1 MILSKHTLI
10 KLCTH
15 LDVAVYNHSDA
26 MITSAINDAYERG
39 VRVRYITCEST
50 ATMALGSLNDNI
62 PVLERPEVMGI
73 MHNKFIII
81 DADIADSSWVLS
93 GSTNWTSEQIFNDP
107 NHIIM
112 VQDQSV
118 ARTYELEFNEMWG
131 SDGDEPDEANAKFG
145 SDKSNNTPHHFI
157 VNGNQFEV
165 YFSPSDNTTLNISNA
180 LKTAD
185 EEIDF
190 ALLVFTNNQ
199 LGNTIVENTKRR
211 C

>member
-1 MILSKHTLI
+1 M
-10 KLCTH
+10 
-15 LDVAVYNHSDA
+15 
-26 MITSAINDAYERG
+26 
-39 VRVRYITCEST
+39 
-50 ATMALGSLNDNI
+50 
-62 PVLERPEVMGI
+62 
-73 MHNKFIII
+73 
-81 DADIADSSWVLS
+81 ADSAWVLS

-145 SDKSNNTPHHFI
+145 SDKSNNTPHQFI

-199 LGNTIVENTKRR
+199 LANTIVERYNDGVEVNGIIEQVNTQGSSIGNV
-211 C
+211 